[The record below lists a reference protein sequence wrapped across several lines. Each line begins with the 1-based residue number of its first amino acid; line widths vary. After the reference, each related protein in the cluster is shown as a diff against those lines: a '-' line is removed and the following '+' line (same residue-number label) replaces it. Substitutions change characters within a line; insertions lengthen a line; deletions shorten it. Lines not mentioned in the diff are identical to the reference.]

1 MQPYIRQ
8 VYPRRGE
15 KVVEDSYG
23 RVTYFYARLG
33 NKKIPVYQPGT
44 IMFECGVIDES
55 ELAVEAHGAQQN
67 GAILGNGC
75 ALFLCKFIARLIQ
88 CYEEKC
94 SENEVDPEG
103 EIDNDCYKI
112 ALTEI
117 LQACCYEDASEH
129 GRLLALKDILQSLT
143 AEKRLNDE

>member
-1 MQPYIRQ
+1 
-8 VYPRRGE
+8 
-15 KVVEDSYG
+15 
-23 RVTYFYARLG
+23 
-33 NKKIPVYQPGT
+33 
-44 IMFECGVIDES
+44 MFECGVIDES